1 MSKRKSQNLILA
13 TGSRKQVIIRGL
25 DLDKPM
31 AKIYAEEYL
40 GNVHNLKE
48 ITGEQ
53 ALAYA
58 IFNTRVIDI
67 DADCVL

>member
-1 MSKRKSQNLILA
+1 MKRQSQNLILA
-13 TGSRKQVIIRGL
+13 TGSQKQVIIRGL
-25 DLDKPM
+25 DLNNGT

-40 GNVHNLKE
+40 GNVHSTKT

>member
-1 MSKRKSQNLILA
+1 MKRKSQNLILA
-13 TGSRKQVIIRGL
+13 TGDRKQVIVRGI
-25 DLDKPM
+25 DLDNGT
-31 AKIYAEEYL
+31 AKIYAREYL
-40 GNVHNLKE
+40 GNVNSLKE
-48 ITGEQ
+48 INGEQ